1 MTYTITI
8 QSQHSTSSSSSS
20 SPIDEVKHLRNIG
33 KQLTKLLYNT
43 SNSCYSEIQ
52 IIIPQSFKGDNTIKC
67 VGRLVLGEICYCQ
80 QHIKPHIS
88 ALHISLNHI
97 ISHARKNGKNITII

>member
-1 MTYTITI
+1 MASTITI
-8 QSQHSTSSSSSS
+8 KSQHSASSSA

-43 SNSCYSEIQ
+43 SNSSYNEIQ
-52 IIIPQSFKGDNTIKC
+52 IILPQSFNGNNTIKC
-67 VGRLVLGEICYCQ
+67 IGRLARGEICYCQ